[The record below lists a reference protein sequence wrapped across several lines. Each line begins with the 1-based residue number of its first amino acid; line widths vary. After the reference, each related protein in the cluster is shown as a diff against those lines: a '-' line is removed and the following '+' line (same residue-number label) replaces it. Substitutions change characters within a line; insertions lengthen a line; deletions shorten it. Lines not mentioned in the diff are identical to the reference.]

1 MNNEKKLGLDSA
13 FPVSDPN
20 TAFAMFNAGIDP
32 TGMSKRFYAACMAMQ
47 GLITTGMYTEKG
59 IYNPYIG
66 KMSFEIADELLKAEQ
81 L

>member
-1 MNNEKKLGLDSA
+1 MNNEEKIGQEPA

-20 TAFAMFNAGIDP
+20 TALAMFNAGIDP

-47 GLITTGMYTEKG
+47 GLITTGIATERG
-59 IYNPYIG
+59 IYNPSIG
-66 KMSFEIADELLKAEQ
+66 KMSFEIADELLKVEQ